1 MSADSDWGD
10 FLTTDTPIGDT
21 TPTEAVV
28 ALPEPSASIVESE
41 ISGAV
46 GDQDWSNWHADS
58 GDDWADSAQ
67 DWADYAVENAA
78 AGNIDV
84 AESAMARAADHADI
98 AENNYTVSA
107 DYSDAVVDHVET
119 AAAEVDW
126 ATSGTDTSTSYDTST
141 YDATSYDASTS
152 YDTSYDAGGYD
163 ATGSS
168 FDTSVSYDVAE

>member
-10 FLTTDTPIGDT
+10 FLAADTPIGDT
-21 TPTEAVV
+21 TLTEAVA
-28 ALPEPSASIVESE
+28 ALPEPAASIVESE

-78 AGNIDV
+78 AGNVEI

-98 AENNYTVSA
+98 AGDNYTASTDYA
-107 DYSDAVVDHVET
+107 DAAVDHLET

-126 ATSGTDTSTSYDTST
+126 ATSGTDTAPT
-141 YDATSYDASTS
+141 A
-152 YDTSYDAGGYD
+152 TSYDAGGYD
-163 ATGSS
+163 AAASS
-168 FDTSVSYDVAE
+168 FDISTSYDVVE

>member
-1 MSADSDWGD
+1 MSADSDWDD

-21 TPTEAVV
+21 TLTEAVA

-46 GDQDWSNWHADS
+46 DDQDWSNWHADS
-58 GDDWADSAQ
+58 GDEWADSAQ

-78 AGNIDV
+78 AGNVEV
-84 AESAMARAADHADI
+84 AESAMARAADHASI
-98 AENNYTVSA
+98 AENNYTVS
-107 DYSDAVVDHVET
+107 DEYSDAVADHVET

-126 ATSGTDTSTSYDTST
+126 ATSGTDASTSYDTT
-141 YDATSYDASTS
+141 TYDASTS

-163 ATGSS
+163 TSVSS
-168 FDTSVSYDVAE
+168 FDTSISYDVAE

>member
-1 MSADSDWGD
+1 MNADSDWGD

-21 TPTEAVV
+21 TLTEAVA
-28 ALPEPSASIVESE
+28 ALPEPAASIVESE

-46 GDQDWSNWHADS
+46 DDQDWSNWHADS

-78 AGNIDV
+78 AGNTEV
-84 AESAMARAADHADI
+84 AESAMARAADHANI
-98 AENNYTVSA
+98 AENNYTVSD

-126 ATSGTDTSTSYDTST
+126 ATSGTDTSLTDTSYDTST
-141 YDATSYDASTS
+141 SYDTTSYDTS
-152 YDTSYDAGGYD
+152 TSYDAGGYD
-163 ATGSS
+163 ATASS
-168 FDTSVSYDVAE
+168 FDTSTSYDVAE